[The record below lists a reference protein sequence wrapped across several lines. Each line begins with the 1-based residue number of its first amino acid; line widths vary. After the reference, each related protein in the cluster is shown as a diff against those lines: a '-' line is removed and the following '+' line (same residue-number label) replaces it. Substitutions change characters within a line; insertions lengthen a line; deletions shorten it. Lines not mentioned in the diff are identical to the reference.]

1 MSSCLPDASEFKPFK
16 KPPPSGTLTGKT
28 DGSRRSC
35 EVNVSYPAKEGSRT
49 SSDVHFS
56 YPAKSLKNPLQH
68 GGLTDETG
76 APAGPPAGLTQE
88 QWNLATAYIFHYWS
102 HSTENKVKFPAEAVV
117 FHKHREEQ
125 KPPDE
130 EEFLVLQNSYSS
142 EEELSDAEE
151 QLQRLL
157 GEPMSPPNS
166 QALAMPLPPRKKE
179 ENQETPR
186 DESTDVVKYLK
197 F

>member
-1 MSSCLPDASEFKPFK
+1 M
-16 KPPPSGTLTGKT
+16 
-28 DGSRRSC
+28 
-35 EVNVSYPAKEGSRT
+35 
-49 SSDVHFS
+49 
-56 YPAKSLKNPLQH
+56 QH
-68 GGLTDETG
+68 GRLTDETG
-76 APAGPPAGLTQE
+76 SSAGLTQH
-88 QWNLATAYIFHYWS
+88 QWNIVTDYTFHLWS
-102 HSTENKVKFPAEAVV
+102 DSTENKVKFLADAVV

-130 EEFLVLQNSYSS
+130 EEDEEDSYSYSS

-179 ENQETPR
+179 ENQETPK
-186 DESTDVVKYLK
+186 D
-197 F
+197 